1 MTYRNFL
8 ALAAVLIAA
17 GNSAWAET
25 ADEKAVIIQLDE
37 AHKRSLRL
45 TLVGDVDGLKQQVP
59 AIENLL
65 HVANLSSPCQEAT
78 RAKLAAAEANINFL
92 ESSDSDGQLYFH
104 ELQKQDRLFRDY
116 RRQCLGGRM
125 EP

>member
-1 MTYRNFL
+1 MLEPSPSATGSDDRPTQEFTIMTYRNFL

-45 TLVGDVDGLKQQVP
+45 TLVGDVDGLKQQV
-59 AIENLL
+59 
-65 HVANLSSPCQEAT
+65 
-78 RAKLAAAEANINFL
+78 
-92 ESSDSDGQLYFH
+92 
-104 ELQKQDRLFRDY
+104 
-116 RRQCLGGRM
+116 
-125 EP
+125 